1 MSAHVEAE
9 EDVEG
14 PGKEEG
20 GKEGGEGPGREERG
34 EEGEEG
40 VGRGGAEEEE
50 YGGSGD
56 ALEIGGGLEDR
67 EAEIQV
73 RCL

>member
-9 EDVEG
+9 EDMEG

-20 GKEGGEGPGREERG
+20 GEEGG
-34 EEGEEG
+34 EGEEG
-40 VGRGGAEEEE
+40 VGREGAEEEE
-50 YGGSGD
+50 YGGGGD
-56 ALEIGGGLEDR
+56 SLEIGGGLEDR
-67 EAEIQV
+67 KAEIQV